1 MATAMFNEKTTAD
14 EVASYFKAR
23 NVLMEGKT
31 YMVTGANC
39 GLGLETARVIAANGG
54 IVIALSRSAQ
64 NGENAV
70 AKIKEKHPNAQV
82 TSMVI
87 DLSSLKSIRA
97 CAEAFIQE
105 GKPLHALINNAGI
118 MACPKSLTEDGFE
131 SQIGTMHYV
140 TVVWGL
146 NDSTLR
152 LQGVHNVLN
161 KVSHPLLCRRQPLG
175 PFPPNRT
182 IASHSCQDR

>member
-14 EVASYFKAR
+14 EVAAYFKAK

-54 IVIALSRSAQ
+54 IVIALSRSAE
-64 NGENAV
+64 NGKNAI

-87 DLSSLKSIRA
+87 DLSSFKSIRD
-97 CAEAFIQE
+97 CAEAFIIE

-131 SQIGTMHYV
+131 SQIGIMHFV
-140 TVVWGL
+140 TVYWGL
-146 NDSTLR
+146 SDSR
-152 LQGVHNVLN
+152 LILQ
-161 KVSHPLLCRRQPLG
+161 
-175 PFPPNRT
+175 
-182 IASHSCQDR
+182 